1 MKKLMDKYD
10 LEEKEVKNIK
20 KSSSIIFAVTLIVF
34 ILIVVV
40 ILWGINSFLDLFSNL
55 SIN

>member
-1 MKKLMDKYD
+1 MDKHD
-10 LEEKEVKNIK
+10 LEEKEIKNIK
-20 KSSSIIFAVTLIVF
+20 KSSSIIFVVTLIVF

-40 ILWGINSFLDLFSNL
+40 VVLWGINSFLDLFSNL